1 MFEKYDMLIPQ
12 GVIFNLKEIED
23 MKIIKSDMAKKLI
36 YNNELEVVKIG
47 KKIHISRT
55 ELIRFLVAN
64 TIKAKTNALGDSLGN
79 NKGKS
84 STKSGIAQLP
94 NEAMVYN
101 EGSLFPKNYST
112 QKNKPSM
119 SQIQI
124 MQQLRKNQAIL
135 KCFCSLNYSS

>member
-55 ELIRFLVAN
+55 ELIRFLVACSSRFIR
-64 TIKAKTNALGDSLGN
+64 TVCRSDSDSF
-79 NKGKS
+79 KVE
-84 STKSGIAQLP
+84 I
-94 NEAMVYN
+94 
-101 EGSLFPKNYST
+101 F
-112 QKNKPSM
+112 
-119 SQIQI
+119 
-124 MQQLRKNQAIL
+124 
-135 KCFCSLNYSS
+135 